1 MAGARRASLTQGLL
15 GALLP
20 VQCAGCLAWD
30 EVLCPSCRAL
40 ASSPPVFTSVEG
52 RYVPIPGV
60 VLGDY
65 SGPLRRIV
73 LAAKHATRTD
83 VSAFLDEA
91 GATLGASLWEAVGGV
106 GVPAGATVALPGRAH
121 SGDGAVRVW
130 VVSAPSS
137 WGRRLRG
144 RQVALPLARGV
155 ARGLASAAPAGVR
168 VCVSWTR

>member
-1 MAGARRASLTQGLL
+1 MSPMAGVRRASLTQGFL

-52 RYVPIPGV
+52 RHVPIPGV
-60 VLGDY
+60 VLGEY

-73 LAAKHATRTD
+73 LVAKHAARTD

-91 GATLGASLWEAVGGV
+91 GAGLREGEAQ
-106 GVPAGATVALPGRAH
+106 
-121 SGDGAVRVW
+121 S
-130 VVSAPSS
+130 
-137 WGRRLRG
+137 
-144 RQVALPLARGV
+144 
-155 ARGLASAAPAGVR
+155 
-168 VCVSWTR
+168 